1 MITNGIDIV
10 RVESINKIKKLSS
23 VFTSSEL
30 E

>member
-10 RVESINKIKKLSS
+10 KVEDINKRKKLIS